1 MDRKAVQYVHLLL
14 PPPISANAIWRSFN
28 RGGRVTAIKSKA
40 YREWIE
46 KAGEM
51 IQSQNPGKIEG
62 GYGLS
67 IKVPKKCRID
77 LDNVPKAINDLAQAH
92 GIIGN
97 DRQCQ
102 KLTVERGS
110 GVDTEVMF
118 ISTTMGE
125 V

>member
-1 MDRKAVQYVHLLL
+1 
-14 PPPISANAIWRSFN
+14 
-28 RGGRVTAIKSKA
+28 VTAIKSKA

-62 GYGLS
+62 GYGLN
-67 IKVPKKCRID
+67 IKVPRKCRID

-97 DRQCQ
+97 DRQCM

-110 GVDTEVMF
+110 SDETEVMF
-118 ISTTMGE
+118 IATMGE
-125 V
+125 